1 MTRKQIEERI
11 QIVKA
16 QIAYGELTEDYF
28 YTYGRGLQLQ
38 AELTH
43 LRTMLMKVEG

>member
-28 YTYGRGLQLQ
+28 YIYGRGLQLQ
-38 AELTH
+38 AELTR
-43 LRTMLMKVEG
+43 LRAMLMKVEG